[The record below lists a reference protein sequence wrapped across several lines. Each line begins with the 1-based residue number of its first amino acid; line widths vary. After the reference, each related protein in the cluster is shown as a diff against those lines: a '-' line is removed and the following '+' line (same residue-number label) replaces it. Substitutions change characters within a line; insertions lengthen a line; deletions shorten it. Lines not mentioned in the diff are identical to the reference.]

1 MLVERFGWI
10 FEMRFC
16 ARKIVRK
23 RGWRGKLPSCAMSL
37 SVRSIASLSCA
48 TRQLLAQRL
57 KVRLTN
63 SCCAHVLNGGNL
75 VA

>member
-1 MLVERFGWI
+1 
-10 FEMRFC
+10 
-16 ARKIVRK
+16 
-23 RGWRGKLPSCAMSL
+23 MSL